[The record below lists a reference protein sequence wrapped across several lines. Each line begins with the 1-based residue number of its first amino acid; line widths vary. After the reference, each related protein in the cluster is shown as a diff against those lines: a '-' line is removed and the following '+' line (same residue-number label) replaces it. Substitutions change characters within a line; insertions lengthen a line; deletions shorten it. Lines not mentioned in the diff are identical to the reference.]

1 MLRFNAKLRP
11 TPHSL
16 SAFLGVLA
24 VAILALTLPGLA
36 SATSAGIDSSS
47 LHRPHLSAL
56 LKIDGMLEPS
66 RLSAAREF
74 WSKKDFGELP
84 PFSWGDSHSWG
95 DSLGSQMKAG
105 SDEHPRW
112 PSVDARLLLIQRF
125 WEAKHHRHHRMH
137 HHDHSN
143 ERYKTPVVPE
153 PTTAVLMLLGLSG
166 LSATTRRSRSARQSS

>member
-74 WSKKDFGELP
+74 WSEKDFGELP
-84 PFSWGDSHSWG
+84 
-95 DSLGSQMKAG
+95 SLLMG
-105 SDEHPRW
+105 
-112 PSVDARLLLIQRF
+112 RLALIGR
-125 WEAKHHRHHRMH
+125 
-137 HHDHSN
+137 
-143 ERYKTPVVPE
+143 
-153 PTTAVLMLLGLSG
+153 L
-166 LSATTRRSRSARQSS
+166 TRLPDGGRV